1 MNFIYF
7 PNSQIEYNTTWMW
20 CDIGFTYDFHNHKYN
35 IYFVKYLK
43 IFEEFTVPGFTIV
56 DRNDVMSYLE
66 RSRKSAF
73 NDKLYTVLAINCNN
87 SGMRVKRIPAAP
99 YDFPTNITIYNHYS
113 NLLMSVS
120 FFLRSVEGDDPVVFG
135 QVSYNTIGQDQT
147 HEMYLEMDYP
157 DFMYIAKNPK
167 EFMDKVYS
175 LVELKKQKKYFT
187 PVQYF
192 K

>member
-1 MNFIYF
+1 MN
-7 PNSQIEYNTTWMW
+7 
-20 CDIGFTYDFHNHKYN
+20 
-35 IYFVKYLK
+35 YLK

-56 DRNDVMSYLE
+56 DRGDVMSYLE

-120 FFLRSVEGDDPVVFG
+120 FFIRSIEGDDPYIFG
-135 QVSYNTIGQDQT
+135 QVTSNTIGQEST
-147 HEMYLEMDYP
+147 YEMYIQMDYG
-157 DFMYIAKNPK
+157 DFVFIAKNPK
-167 EFMDKVYS
+167 IFMDKIHS
-175 LVELKKQKKYFT
+175 LVELKKQKKYIT

-192 K
+192 N

>member
-1 MNFIYF
+1 MN
-7 PNSQIEYNTTWMW
+7 
-20 CDIGFTYDFHNHKYN
+20 H
-35 IYFVKYLK
+35 LK

-56 DRNDVMSYLE
+56 DRNDVMSYID

-99 YDFPTNITIYNHYS
+99 YDFPTNITIFNHYS

-120 FFLRSVEGDDPVVFG
+120 FFIRSIEGDDPYIFG
-135 QVSYNTIGQDQT
+135 QVTSNTIGQEST
-147 HEMYLEMDYP
+147 YEMYIQMDYS
-157 DFMYIAKNPK
+157 DFIFLAKNPK
-167 EFMDKVYS
+167 VFMDKVYS
-175 LVELKKQKKYFT
+175 LVELKKQNKYIT

-192 K
+192 Q

>member
-1 MNFIYF
+1 
-7 PNSQIEYNTTWMW
+7 
-20 CDIGFTYDFHNHKYN
+20 
-35 IYFVKYLK
+35 
-43 IFEEFTVPGFTIV
+43 
-56 DRNDVMSYLE
+56 
-66 RSRKSAF
+66 
-73 NDKLYTVLAINCNN
+73 
-87 SGMRVKRIPAAP
+87 MRVKRIPAAP
-99 YDFPTNITIYNHYS
+99 YDFPTNITMYNHYS

-175 LVELKKQKKYFT
+175 LVELKKQKKYIT

-192 K
+192 N